1 MQWRALQLRHR
12 PMEVGVWGGGGGG
25 GGGGEHNRVWVR
37 GQTRT
42 HWGTGAIVVRRH
54 VRGNMLLAT
63 CCTTVLLWI
72 NVI

>member
-1 MQWRALQLRHR
+1 
-12 PMEVGVWGGGGGG
+12 MEVGVW
-25 GGGGEHNRVWVR
+25 GGGEHNRVWVR

-63 CCTTVLLWI
+63 FCTTVLLWI